1 MEYILYSFI
10 WWQILSITV
19 VSSGYHRYFSH
30 KSFNAPIWY
39 EWYVLILGS
48 LTGGGPLL
56 GWAGVHRLHHKHSDT
71 EHDPHAPKHVG
82 FWKVVTSTFKVPH
95 IERRFIR
102 DLLRNPR
109 VMWAYRYH
117 KYLRLA
123 AFSLVLVLPLE
134 WFFVFV
140 LSPMIYGYIGFGLIN
155 AFAHTKDGAR
165 NSHLINI
172 FAGGD
177 GFHKNHHERPSDWQ
191 IGKKWYELD
200 PGAWFI
206 RMIKKDD

>member
-39 EWYVLILGS
+39 EWYVLLLGS